1 MSDKDITQRLSQ
13 DLTNILNPEKL
24 TRDEWSALVYLA
36 GDALSE
42 IMDQRRTIEQLTSK
56 INAAEKAFNILGT
69 ISEQQMSVLSRL
81 SYHYPENEK
90 FDIDDMKE
98 RARKW
103 DRHEE
108 RMEAEEKE
116 NEVPPKTPGL

>member
-1 MSDKDITQRLSQ
+1 MSNKDIAQRLSQ
-13 DLTNILNPEKL
+13 DLTNIVNPEKL
-24 TRDEWSALVYLA
+24 TSEEWSALVYLA

-42 IMDQRRTIEQLTSK
+42 IMDQRRTIEQLTSRVK
-56 INAAEKAFNILGT
+56 AAEKAFGILGT

-90 FDIDDMKE
+90 YDIEDLKE

-108 RMEAEEKE
+108 RMEAEEKD
-116 NEVPPKTPGL
+116 EVPSKTPGL